1 MNEPLSNFV
10 KYKNSIDTISLDEFT
25 SNVESQ
31 LTSVLNTIK
40 NSNFNKEGQDLLSSR
55 RDIILNDIVKFNK
68 ILDDLKNCAGE
79 HITSQE
85 QTYLA
90 KSYQIYEDGNTQDSS
105 EYILD
110 RVLFHALI
118 YREEIEKYLI
128 SRIKLHSK
136 WQHAGMFIRPEY
148 GKYVNEMTASDP
160 LYIVD
165 DDEALLRPTKSLW
178 NPQYQSRVRYKI
190 INESRSEIF
199 KGIPKN
205 QMNLVVAMNFFNH
218 KPLDIIEHYMSEIY
232 NLLKSGG
239 TVIFTYNNCNMALAV
254 QNFEKSLYSYTPE
267 SRVIPLMKMLGFSI
281 VESYNEEATNVSW
294 LEIRKPGKL
303 TSLRGGQA
311 VAKIV
316 I

>member
-1 MNEPLSNFV
+1 ME
-10 KYKNSIDTISLDEFT
+10 
-25 SNVESQ
+25 
-31 LTSVLNTIK
+31 
-40 NSNFNKEGQDLLSSR
+40 
-55 RDIILNDIVKFNK
+55 
-68 ILDDLKNCAGE
+68 
-79 HITSQE
+79 
-85 QTYLA
+85 
-90 KSYQIYEDGNTQDSS
+90 
-105 EYILD
+105 
-110 RVLFHALI
+110 
-118 YREEIEKYLI
+118 
-128 SRIKLHSK
+128 
-136 WQHAGMFIRPEY
+136 
-148 GKYVNEMTASDP
+148 
-160 LYIVD
+160 
-165 DDEALLRPTKSLW
+165 
-178 NPQYQSRVRYKI
+178 YQSRVRYKI

-311 VAKIV
+311 IAKIV